1 MDLRNETDIEK
12 LNDRLTKVVESEW
25 GGLEGAYATVE
36 EIKIDYTYSINTTC
50 KIKFGR
56 NLGIKNEAN
65 WEKELEIYLISD
77 DLEFIA
83 GQFTQAIIDKSL

>member
-12 LNDRLTKVVESEW
+12 VNDRLTKVVKSEW
-25 GGLEGAYATVE
+25 GGLEGVYATIE
-36 EIKIDYTYSINTTC
+36 EITIDYTCSINTTC

-77 DLEFIA
+77 DPEFIA
-83 GQFTQAIIDKSL
+83 GQFTQAIIDNSL

>member
-12 LNDRLTKVVESEW
+12 VNDRLTKVVESEW
-25 GGLEGAYATVE
+25 GGLEGVYAAIE
-36 EIKIDYTYSINTTC
+36 EITIDYTCSINTTC

-56 NLGIKNEAN
+56 NLGIENEAN

-83 GQFTQAIIDKSL
+83 GQFTQAIIDNSL